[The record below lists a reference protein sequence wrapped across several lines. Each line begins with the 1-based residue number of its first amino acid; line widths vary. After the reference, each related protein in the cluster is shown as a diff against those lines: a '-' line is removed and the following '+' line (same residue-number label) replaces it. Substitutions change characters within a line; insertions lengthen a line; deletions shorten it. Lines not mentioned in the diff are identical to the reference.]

1 MRIEKNLE
9 GDRIYIRN
17 YEVEDKLFCTSMW
30 FDEENGKY
38 LSDPTREYVDDVFQ
52 NAIDTLQ
59 ESEDGYYLVISFIS
73 NDENVGTCCIFPDET
88 GTCIDIG
95 YCIDKK
101 YWRSGYATEALQQI
115 IAWSG
120 KQGFSTITAEV
131 AKDNEASCRLLN
143 KLGFGVK
150 TETRFKKYHMEIE
163 YQSYIFE

>member
-73 NDENVGTCCIFPDET
+73 NDENVGTCCIFPD
-88 GTCIDIG
+88 
-95 YCIDKK
+95 
-101 YWRSGYATEALQQI
+101 
-115 IAWSG
+115 
-120 KQGFSTITAEV
+120 
-131 AKDNEASCRLLN
+131 
-143 KLGFGVK
+143 
-150 TETRFKKYHMEIE
+150 
-163 YQSYIFE
+163 